1 MRKIKYPAIYK
12 HFKENY
18 YATMTISS
26 PIDAKDIIS
35 ICKLREKD
43 PISTIFMSAKH
54 TETDIDVRLFR
65 LDGRCYHLTSESK
78 DELVIYKTLY
88 DGTGAHARPLDMFK
102 SEVDKEKYPNA
113 EQEYRFEEC

>member
-18 YATMTISS
+18 YVTMVISS
-26 PIDAKDIIS
+26 PIDVKNVIS
-35 ICKLREKD
+35 ICKLREED
-43 PISTIFMSAKH
+43 PIDRIFMSAKH
-54 TETDIDVRLFR
+54 TETDIDVRLFI
-65 LDGRCYHLTSESK
+65 LDGTCYHLTSDSK

-88 DGTGAHARPLDMFK
+88 DGTGAYARPLEMFS

-113 EQEYRFEEC
+113 EQKYRFEEC